1 MAHKD
6 LSELRINPLLPNIII
21 SKDKINLFVDWYN
34 KDIRFQKELPHTFEK
49 GYIRIKSMLFSTDIS
64 NYNVFIK
71 ALAKQYN
78 KTYRQIENMLKL
90 YIDGIND
97 VTVYFEFK
105 GDMFYNYIYRKDGK
119 ILSKAEAQIGDN
131 KQPSPEITLTSLS
144 NNDINKLNNEQE
156 FIDDVQNKF
165 NYFCLAICSTCLW
178 YLATTTKTTKYKYKE
193 KSKEEYNPNKR
204 VVYVKENKNVTTPIY
219 NLDNIKIKTVD
230 RLINKREGYTYS
242 HSFQVHG
249 HYRHYKDGKVVFI
262 NSYIKGKDKPFKH
275 QNIIINPKEN

>member
-90 YIDGIND
+90 YVDGIND

-193 KSKEEYNPNKR
+193 KPKEEYNPNKR
-204 VVYVKENKNVTTPIY
+204 VVCVKENKNVTTPIY

-249 HYRHYKDGKVVFI
+249 HYRHYKDGKVIFI
-262 NSYIKGKDKPFKH
+262 NSYIKGKDKPFKR

>member
-90 YIDGIND
+90 YVDGIND

-156 FIDDVQNKF
+156 FVDDIQNKF

-193 KSKEEYNPNKR
+193 RPEKEYNPNKR
-204 VVYVKENKNVTTPIY
+204 IVYVKENKNVTTPIY
-219 NLDNIKIKTVD
+219 ILDNIKIKTVD

>member
-90 YIDGIND
+90 YVDGIND

-156 FIDDVQNKF
+156 FVDDVQNKF

-193 KSKEEYNPNKR
+193 KPKEEYNPNKR

-249 HYRHYKDGKVVFI
+249 HYRHYKDGKVIFV

-275 QNIIINPKEN
+275 QNIIINPREN

>member
-49 GYIRIKSMLFSTDIS
+49 GYIRIKSMLFSADIS
-64 NYNVFIK
+64 NYNIFIK

-90 YIDGIND
+90 YVDGIND

-119 ILSKAEAQIGDN
+119 ILSKAEARIGDN
-131 KQPSPEITLTSLS
+131 KQPSPEITLTRLS

-193 KSKEEYNPNKR
+193 KPKEEYNPNKR

-249 HYRHYKDGKVVFI
+249 HYRHYKDGKVIFI
-262 NSYIKGKDKPFKH
+262 NSYIKGKDKPFKR

>member
-105 GDMFYNYIYRKDGK
+105 DNMFYNYIYKKDGK

-156 FIDDVQNKF
+156 FVDDVQNKF

-193 KSKEEYNPNKR
+193 RPKKEYNPNKR

-249 HYRHYKDGKVVFI
+249 HYRHYKDGKVIFV

-275 QNIIINPKEN
+275 QNIIINPREN

>member
-34 KDIRFQKELPHTFEK
+34 KDIRFQKELPHTFER
-49 GYIRIKSMLFSTDIS
+49 GYIRIKSMLFNTDIS

-105 GDMFYNYIYRKDGK
+105 DNMFYNYIYKKDGK

-156 FIDDVQNKF
+156 FVDDVQNKF

-193 KSKEEYNPNKR
+193 RPKKEYNPNKR

-249 HYRHYKDGKVVFI
+249 HYRHYKDGKVIFV

-275 QNIIINPKEN
+275 QNIIINPREN

>member
-34 KDIRFQKELPHTFEK
+34 NDIRFQKELPHTFEK
-49 GYIRIKSMLFSTDIS
+49 GYIRIKSMLFSPDIS

-105 GDMFYNYIYRKDGK
+105 DNMFYNYIYRKDGK

>member
-6 LSELRINPLLPNIII
+6 LSELRINLLLPNIII

-71 ALAKQYN
+71 ALARQYN
-78 KTYRQIENMLKL
+78 KTYRQIENVLKL

-105 GDMFYNYIYRKDGK
+105 DNMFYNYIYRKDGK

-156 FIDDVQNKF
+156 FVDDVQNKF

-193 KSKEEYNPNKR
+193 KPKEEYNPNKR

-249 HYRHYKDGKVVFI
+249 HYRHYKDGKVIFV

-275 QNIIINPKEN
+275 QNIIINPREN

>member
-105 GDMFYNYIYRKDGK
+105 DNMFYNYIYRKDGK

-131 KQPSPEITLTSLS
+131 KQPSPEITLTNLN

-156 FIDDVQNKF
+156 FVNDIQNKF

-193 KSKEEYNPNKR
+193 RPKKEYNPNKR

-249 HYRHYKDGKVVFI
+249 HYRHYKDGKVIFV

>member
-49 GYIRIKSMLFSTDIS
+49 GYIRIKSMLFSPDIS

-105 GDMFYNYIYRKDGK
+105 DNMFYNYIYRKDGK

-131 KQPSPEITLTSLS
+131 NQPSPEITLTSLS

-156 FIDDVQNKF
+156 FVDDVQNKF

-249 HYRHYKDGKVVFI
+249 HYRHYKDGKVIFV

-275 QNIIINPKEN
+275 QNIIINPREN

>member
-105 GDMFYNYIYRKDGK
+105 DNMFYNYIYKKDGK

-156 FIDDVQNKF
+156 FVDDVQNKF

-193 KSKEEYNPNKR
+193 RPEKEYSLNKR

-249 HYRHYKDGKVVFI
+249 HYRHYKDGKVIFV

-275 QNIIINPKEN
+275 QNIIINPREN

>member
-34 KDIRFQKELPHTFEK
+34 NDIRFQKELPHTFEK
-49 GYIRIKSMLFSTDIS
+49 GYIRIKSMLFSPDIS

-105 GDMFYNYIYRKDGK
+105 DNMFYNYIYRKDGK

-156 FIDDVQNKF
+156 FVDDVQNKF

>member
-49 GYIRIKSMLFSTDIS
+49 GYIRIKSMLFSPDIS

-105 GDMFYNYIYRKDGK
+105 DNMFYNYIYRKDGK

-156 FIDDVQNKF
+156 FVDDVQNKF

-193 KSKEEYNPNKR
+193 KPKEEYNPNKR

-249 HYRHYKDGKVVFI
+249 HYRHYKDGKVIFV

-275 QNIIINPKEN
+275 QNIIINPREN

>member
-6 LSELRINPLLPNIII
+6 LSELKINPLLPNIII

-105 GDMFYNYIYRKDGK
+105 DNMFYNYIYKKDGK

-131 KQPSPEITLTSLS
+131 KQPSPEITLTNLN

-156 FIDDVQNKF
+156 FVNDIQNKF

-193 KSKEEYNPNKR
+193 RSEKEYNPNKR

-249 HYRHYKDGKVVFI
+249 HYRHYKDGKVIFV

-275 QNIIINPKEN
+275 QNIIINPREN

>member
-34 KDIRFQKELPHTFEK
+34 KDIRFQKELPHTFER
-49 GYIRIKSMLFSTDIS
+49 GYIRIKSMLFNTDIS

-105 GDMFYNYIYRKDGK
+105 DNMFYNYIYKKDGK

-156 FIDDVQNKF
+156 FVDDVQNKF

-193 KSKEEYNPNKR
+193 RPKKEYNPNKR

-249 HYRHYKDGKVVFI
+249 HYRHYKDGKVIFV

>member
-90 YIDGIND
+90 YVDGIND
-97 VTVYFEFK
+97 VIVYFEFK

-156 FIDDVQNKF
+156 FVDDVQNKF

-178 YLATTTKTTKYKYKE
+178 YLATTTKTIKYKYKE

>member
-105 GDMFYNYIYRKDGK
+105 DNMFYNYIYKKDGK

-156 FIDDVQNKF
+156 FVDDVQNKF

-193 KSKEEYNPNKR
+193 RSEKEYNPNKR

-249 HYRHYKDGKVVFI
+249 HYRHYKDGKVIFV

-275 QNIIINPKEN
+275 QNIIINPREN

>member
-49 GYIRIKSMLFSTDIS
+49 GYIRIKSMLFNTDIS
-64 NYNVFIK
+64 NYNIFIK

-105 GDMFYNYIYRKDGK
+105 DNMFYNYIYKKDGK

-131 KQPSPEITLTSLS
+131 KQPSPEIALTNLN

-193 KSKEEYNPNKR
+193 RPKKEYNPNKR

-249 HYRHYKDGKVVFI
+249 HYRHYKDGKVIFV

>member
-105 GDMFYNYIYRKDGK
+105 DNMFYNYIYKKDGK

-131 KQPSPEITLTSLS
+131 KQPSPEITLTNLN

-165 NYFCLAICSTCLW
+165 NYFCLVICSTCLW

-193 KSKEEYNPNKR
+193 RPEKKYNPNKR

-249 HYRHYKDGKVVFI
+249 HYRHYKDGKVIFV

>member
-90 YIDGIND
+90 YVDGIND

-193 KSKEEYNPNKR
+193 KPKEEYNPNKR

-249 HYRHYKDGKVVFI
+249 HYRHYKDGKVIFI
-262 NSYIKGKDKPFKH
+262 NSYIKGKDKPFKR

>member
-49 GYIRIKSMLFSTDIS
+49 GYIRIKSMLFSADIS

-90 YIDGIND
+90 YVDGIND

-156 FIDDVQNKF
+156 FVDDVQNKF

>member
-49 GYIRIKSMLFSTDIS
+49 GYIRIKSMLFSADIS
-64 NYNVFIK
+64 NYNIFIK

-90 YIDGIND
+90 YVDGIND

-156 FIDDVQNKF
+156 FVDDVQNKF

-193 KSKEEYNPNKR
+193 KPKEEYNPNKR

-249 HYRHYKDGKVVFI
+249 HYRHYKDGKVIFI
-262 NSYIKGKDKPFKH
+262 NSYIKGKDKPFKR

>member
-90 YIDGIND
+90 YVDGIND

>member
-49 GYIRIKSMLFSTDIS
+49 GYIRIKSMLFSADIS
-64 NYNVFIK
+64 NYNIFIK

-90 YIDGIND
+90 YVDGIND

-193 KSKEEYNPNKR
+193 KPKEEYNPNKR

-249 HYRHYKDGKVVFI
+249 HYRHYKDGKVIFI
-262 NSYIKGKDKPFKH
+262 NSYIKGKDKPFKR

>member
-90 YIDGIND
+90 YVDGIND

-249 HYRHYKDGKVVFI
+249 HYRHYKDGKVIFV

>member
-105 GDMFYNYIYRKDGK
+105 DNMFYNYIYRKDGK

-131 KQPSPEITLTSLS
+131 KQPSPEITLTSLN

-156 FIDDVQNKF
+156 FVDDVQNKF

-193 KSKEEYNPNKR
+193 RSEKEYNPNKR

-249 HYRHYKDGKVVFI
+249 HYRHYKDGKVIFV

-275 QNIIINPKEN
+275 QNIIINPREN

>member
-34 KDIRFQKELPHTFEK
+34 KDIRFQKELPHTFER
-49 GYIRIKSMLFSTDIS
+49 GYIRIKSMLFNTDIS

-105 GDMFYNYIYRKDGK
+105 DNMFYNYIYKKDGK

-156 FIDDVQNKF
+156 FVDDVQNKF

-193 KSKEEYNPNKR
+193 RLEKEYNPNKR

-249 HYRHYKDGKVVFI
+249 HYRHYKDGKVIFV

>member
-105 GDMFYNYIYRKDGK
+105 DNMFYNYIYRKDGK

-156 FIDDVQNKF
+156 FVDDVQNKF

-193 KSKEEYNPNKR
+193 RSEKEYNPNKR

-249 HYRHYKDGKVVFI
+249 HYRHYKDGKVIFV

-275 QNIIINPKEN
+275 QNIIINPREN

>member
-105 GDMFYNYIYRKDGK
+105 DNMFYNYIYKKDGK

-131 KQPSPEITLTSLS
+131 KQPSPEITLTNLN

-193 KSKEEYNPNKR
+193 RPEKKYNPNKR

-249 HYRHYKDGKVVFI
+249 HYRHYKDGKVIFV